1 MRPIRQLICAPGRIR
16 PIIGL
21 ELGTT
26 SFRALAARQPV
37 VAHEA
42 ANIAIAPANDRI
54 DPNRPPVDIGPA
66 PYFGLPPDM
75 VDNADPAIESFKRKL
90 LS

>member
-26 SFRALAARQPV
+26 SFRALAARRPV

-42 ANIAIAPANDRI
+42 ANIAIAKQVTGGGSYRLVRI
-54 DPNRPPVDIGPA
+54 GVR
-66 PYFGLPPDM
+66 M
-75 VDNADPAIESFKRKL
+75 
-90 LS
+90 